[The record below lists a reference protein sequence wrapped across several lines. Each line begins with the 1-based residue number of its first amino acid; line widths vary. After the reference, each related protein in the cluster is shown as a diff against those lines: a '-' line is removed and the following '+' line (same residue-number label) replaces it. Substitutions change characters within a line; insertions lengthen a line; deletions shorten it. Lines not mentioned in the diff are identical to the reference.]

1 VGTRVVTDRPPGG
14 LPERFTE
21 RSVAAGTL
29 YLVATPIGNLDDF
42 SPRGQR
48 VLREVDVIAAEDTR
62 HTGQLLARFGIE
74 RPLVSYHD
82 HNKDRRTPELIG
94 RLRDGAAVAIVSDAG
109 SPGISDPAFT
119 LVRAAV
125 EAGLPIVPVPG
136 PSSALCALEVS
147 GLPTDRFAFEG
158 FLPRKSGRKRA
169 RIEELR
175 ADPRTLIFFES
186 PHRLRATLADL
197 LKGMGDR
204 PASVSRELTKKFE
217 ETRRGPLSALV
228 AWAAERAPRGEFV
241 IIVGGAPRAKR
252 GSRDDADEPDEPD
265 EPDESDEPDDPD
277 DPDEFDDADDA
288 GEPEEE
294 EDK

>member
-1 VGTRVVTDRPPGG
+1 MSDAA
-14 LPERFTE
+14 ERA
-21 RSVAAGTL
+21 VLAGTL

-42 SPRGQR
+42 SPRGQS
-48 VLREVDVIAAEDTR
+48 VLRDVDVIAAEDTR
-62 HTGQLLARFGIE
+62 HTGQLLTRFGIS

-82 HNKDRRTPELIG
+82 HNKDRRTPELID
-94 RLRDGAAVAIVSDAG
+94 RLRAGEAVAIVSDAG

-158 FLPRKSGRKRA
+158 FLPRKSGRKRN

-175 ADPRTLIFFES
+175 GDPRTLIFFES
-186 PHRLRATLADL
+186 PHRIRATLADL
-197 LKGMGDR
+197 LAGMGDR

-217 ETRRGPLSALV
+217 ETERGPLSALV
-228 AWAAERAPRGEFV
+228 AWAEKRTPRGEFV
-241 IIVGGAPRAKR
+241 LVVGGSPKTKR
-252 GSRDDADEPDEPD
+252 GKVDDDADGLDTETES
-265 EPDESDEPDDPD
+265 ESDSEDDPD
-277 DPDEFDDADDA
+277 PDRDSPDSREDDA
-288 GEPEEE
+288 
-294 EDK
+294 

>member
-1 VGTRVVTDRPPGG
+1 VSERVEGEGADRAEGA
-14 LPERFTE
+14 ERAVE
-21 RSVAAGTL
+21 AGTL

-48 VLREVDVIAAEDTR
+48 VLRDVDVIAAEDTR
-62 HTGQLLARFGIE
+62 HTGRLLTRFGIV

-82 HNKDRRTPELIG
+82 HNKDRRTPELID
-94 RLRDGAAVAIVSDAG
+94 RLRAGEAVAIVSDAG

-158 FLPRKSGRKRA
+158 FLPRKSGRKRT

-175 ADPRTLIFFES
+175 GDPRTLIFFES
-186 PHRLRATLADL
+186 PHRMRATLADL
-197 LKGMGDR
+197 LAGMGDR

-228 AWAAERAPRGEFV
+228 AWAEERSPRGEFV
-241 IIVGGAPRAKR
+241 IVVGGAPKTKR
-252 GSRDDADEPDEPD
+252 GRYDEPDEPD
-265 EPDESDEPDDPD
+265 EPDELDEPDEP
-277 DPDEFDDADDA
+277 EGDDA
-288 GEPEEE
+288 GSM
-294 EDK
+294 EDDE

>member
-1 VGTRVVTDRPPGG
+1 MSDA
-14 LPERFTE
+14 TE
-21 RSVAAGTL
+21 RAVVAGTL

-42 SPRGQR
+42 SPRGQS
-48 VLREVDVIAAEDTR
+48 VLRDVDVIAAEDTR
-62 HTGQLLARFGIE
+62 HTGQLLTRFGIS

-82 HNKDRRTPELIG
+82 HNKDRRTPELID
-94 RLRDGAAVAIVSDAG
+94 RLRAGEAVAIVSDAG

-158 FLPRKSGRKRA
+158 FLPRKSGRKRN

-175 ADPRTLIFFES
+175 GDPRTLIFFES
-186 PHRLRATLADL
+186 PHRVRATLADL
-197 LKGMGDR
+197 LAGMGDR

-217 ETRRGPLSALV
+217 ETERGPLSALV
-228 AWAAERAPRGEFV
+228 AWAEKRTPRGEFV
-241 IIVGGAPRAKR
+241 IVVGGAPKTKR
-252 GSRDDADEPDEPD
+252 GKHDDADEAEGEEAD
-265 EPDESDEPDDPD
+265 SDSDAEDAADPD
-277 DPDEFDDADDA
+277 PDSPDSREDDA
-288 GEPEEE
+288 
-294 EDK
+294 

>member
-1 VGTRVVTDRPPGG
+1 MNAREVV
-14 LPERFTE
+14 
-21 RSVAAGTL
+21 AGTL

-48 VLREVDVIAAEDTR
+48 ILREVDLIAAEDTR
-62 HTGQLLARFGIE
+62 HTGQLLARFAIE
-74 RPLVSYHD
+74 TPLLSYHD
-82 HNKDRRTPELIG
+82 HNKDRRTPEVIE
-94 RLRDGAAVAIVSDAG
+94 RLRGGAAVAIVSDAG

-125 EAGLPIVPVPG
+125 DAGLNVIPIPG

-158 FLPRKSGRKRA
+158 FLPRKSGRRRA

-186 PHRLRATLADL
+186 VHRVRATLAEL
-197 LKGMGDR
+197 LEVWGDR

-217 ETRRGPLSALV
+217 ETKRGTLSALV
-228 AWAAERAPRGEFV
+228 AWADERTPRGEYV
-241 IIVGGAPRAKR
+241 IVVAGAPRAGR
-252 GSRDDADEPDEPD
+252 SGGAADED
-265 EPDESDEPDDPD
+265 SAVDD
-277 DPDEFDDADDA
+277 
-288 GEPEEE
+288 GE
-294 EDK
+294 EDA

>member
-1 VGTRVVTDRPPGG
+1 MTGTRED
-14 LPERFTE
+14 
-21 RSVAAGTL
+21 SAAVGTL
-29 YLVATPIGNLDDF
+29 YQVATPIGNVEDF

-48 VLREVDVIAAEDTR
+48 VLREADVVAAEDTR

-82 HNKDRRTPELIG
+82 HNKERRTPELID
-94 RLRDGAAVAIVSDAG
+94 RLRSGASVAIVSDAG

-158 FLPRKSGRKRA
+158 FLPRKSGRRRT

-175 ADPRTLIFFES
+175 GDPRTLIFFES

-197 LKGMGDR
+197 LDGIGDR

-217 ETRRGPLSALV
+217 ETRRGPLSSLV
-228 AWAAERAPRGEFV
+228 AWADERTPRGEFV
-241 IIVGGAPRAKR
+241 IVVGGAPRGKR
-252 GSRDDADEPDEPD
+252 GASGEADDVDDEPDEPD
-265 EPDESDEPDDPD
+265 DAADEPEGAGHSKEDD
-277 DPDEFDDADDA
+277 E
-288 GEPEEE
+288 
-294 EDK
+294 

>member
-1 VGTRVVTDRPPGG
+1 MNE
-14 LPERFTE
+14 ERA
-21 RSVAAGTL
+21 VAAGTL

-48 VLREVDVIAAEDTR
+48 VLRDVDVIAAEDTR
-62 HTGQLLARFGIE
+62 HTGRLLTRFGIS
-74 RPLVSYHD
+74 RPLVSFHD
-82 HNKDRRTPELIG
+82 HNKDRRTPELID
-94 RLRDGAAVAIVSDAG
+94 RLRAGDAVAIVSDAG

-136 PSSALCALEVS
+136 PSSVLCALEVS

-158 FLPRKSGRKRA
+158 FLPRKSGRKRV

-175 ADPRTLIFFES
+175 GDPRTLIFFES
-186 PHRLRATLADL
+186 PHRVRATLADL
-197 LKGMGDR
+197 LAGMGDR

-228 AWAAERAPRGEFV
+228 AWAEERTPRGEFV
-241 IIVGGAPRAKR
+241 IVVGGAPKTKR
-252 GSRDDADEPDEPD
+252 GRDDELDELDEPDEPEAPEGEDPGAMEDD
-265 EPDESDEPDDPD
+265 E
-277 DPDEFDDADDA
+277 
-288 GEPEEE
+288 
-294 EDK
+294 

>member
-1 VGTRVVTDRPPGG
+1 MSDEPGHDRA
-14 LPERFTE
+14 
-21 RSVAAGTL
+21 VAAGTL

-48 VLREVDVIAAEDTR
+48 VLKDVDVIAAEDTR
-62 HTGQLLARFGIE
+62 HTGQLLARFGMT

-82 HNKDRRTPELIG
+82 HNKDRRTPELID
-94 RLRDGAAVAIVSDAG
+94 RLRAGESVAIVSDAG

-186 PHRLRATLADL
+186 PHRVRRTLADL
-197 LKGMGDR
+197 LEGMGDR

-217 ETRRGPLSALV
+217 ETRRGPLSALA
-228 AWAAERAPRGEFV
+228 AWAETKTPRGEFV
-241 IIVGGAPRAKR
+241 IVVGGAPKPKR
-252 GSRDDADEPDEPD
+252 DRDDA
-265 EPDESDEPDDPD
+265 ESDEA
-277 DPDEFDDADDA
+277 EADDV
-288 GEPEEE
+288 EE
-294 EDK
+294 EDA